1 MPQQLAAC
9 KAEVLLAMQSVISYM
24 PHDSMND
31 FAELFKMMFRDSNV
45 ASKMEIWKQV
55 GQNVDKK

>member
-1 MPQQLAAC
+1 
-9 KAEVLLAMQSVISYM
+9 MQSVISYM

-45 ASKMEIWKQV
+45 ASKMEIWK
-55 GQNVDKK
+55 